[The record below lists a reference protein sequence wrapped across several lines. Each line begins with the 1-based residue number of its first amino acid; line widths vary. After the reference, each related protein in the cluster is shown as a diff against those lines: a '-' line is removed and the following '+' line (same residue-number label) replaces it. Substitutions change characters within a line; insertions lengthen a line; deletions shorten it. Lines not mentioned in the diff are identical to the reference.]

1 MKNDNLYLEDFVKDL
16 VEPEDLFKGRCLPAN
31 FALPDNILLFFH
43 DFTAPMPNAHGRH
56 TIVIPLDT
64 MTYFVERKKIELKPG
79 LFLYIPPYAVRFLH
93 PDSPGYRRLFI
104 TFDVGGTQPYLPQMG
119 AYELAENSGMLHT
132 FLKEYMSGPIETA
145 SITLMKFL
153 KSQKLVYYH
162 ALSESELPEIIVQV
176 ISRIESQ
183 ISEVYCIKSLSDYLE
198 ISESRLRA
206 LFRQYMGVSIGRFI
220 AEKKMDYAR
229 YSLLN
234 SDTSIADIAKNSG
247 FANVYVFSAF
257 FKRNAG
263 LSPLRFRQSKNH

>member
-1 MKNDNLYLEDFVKDL
+1 MENDNLFLEGFVKDL
-16 VEPEDLFKGRCLPAN
+16 AEPEDLFKGRCLPTD
-31 FALPDNILLFFH
+31 FALPDNILIFFH

-64 MTYFVERKKIELKPG
+64 MTYFVERKKIELNPG

-119 AYELAENSGMLHT
+119 AYELAENSAMLHT
-132 FLKEYMSGPIETA
+132 FLHEYMSGPIESA
-145 SITLMKFL
+145 SITLMEFL
-153 KSQKLVYYH
+153 NSQKSVYYR
-162 ALSESELPEIIVQV
+162 ALSESELPEMIVQV
-176 ISRIESQ
+176 ISRIESR
-183 ISEVYCIKSLSDYLE
+183 ISEVYCIKSLSDSLD

-229 YSLLN
+229 YALLN
-234 SDTSIADIAKNSG
+234 SDASIADIAKNSG
-247 FANVYVFSAF
+247 FSNVYVFSAF

-263 LSPLRFRQSKNH
+263 LPPLRFRQSKNH